1 MRDALARASARERG
15 ARAKQPLAPGT
26 GGRGGAGA
34 GWGATGGAVDGPGH
48 VARVLVRTRPR
59 EFRAAAAPA
68 RDPRRRARSGR
79 GDETTPRWSRVAR
92 SAYKRFFV
100 ARRSLA
106 GSVPS
111 ARFWIA
117 AGASRFATSTRE
129 LALHALAHDGHGR
142 GWRARDRQPA
152 HGRGRGERPRRG
164 QAPRAVGRRQR
175 TARLPRAGFGRRRLG
190 RRHRRFRR
198 LERRRLRRPVVRS
211 RAPRR
216 KRPFPRP
223 REPLPTDSHPDL
235 RSTDNPKRRAETP
248 RAPGP
253 TQTFASSSFRLPPL
267 PFAGDASP
275 ARARQRGGDP
285 PRVRAVRRRLADAGL
300 LGDADGAAAAASV
313 SAASRF
319 AASVS
324 AILRRAAAAAA
335 AGERRREPRRVV
347 GSHPR
352 ASRALPRR
360 LGSRGVV
367 FRRARRRHGRR
378 RRSTR
383 RLVPTQRRRR
393 RRQSRRAS
401 RASPRAPR
409 RHRGRGRET

>member
-1 MRDALARASARERG
+1 MRVDDTRRARARRRGNGGLERNN
-15 ARAKQPLAPGT
+15 RAPGT

-48 VARVLVRTRPR
+48 VARTRTDVPACVLGGGG
-59 EFRAAAAPA
+59 APA
-68 RDPRRRARSGR
+68 RDPAPRREWSGR
-79 GDETTPRWSRVAR
+79 RDDSRRSRVAR
-92 SAYKRFFV
+92 SAYKRFF

-111 ARFWIA
+111 ARFLNR
-117 AGASRFATSTRE
+117 GGRGGFATSTRE

-223 REPLPTDSHPDL
+223 REPLVPGNPSPPT
-235 RSTDNPKRRAETP
+235 
-248 RAPGP
+248 
-253 TQTFASSSFRLPPL
+253 
-267 PFAGDASP
+267 P
-275 ARARQRGGDP
+275 AQIFDP
-285 PRVRAVRRRLADAGL
+285 PTTLN
-300 LGDADGAAAAASV
+300 GA
-313 SAASRF
+313 RKH
-319 AASVS
+319 
-324 AILRRAAAAAA
+324 L
-335 AGERRREPRRVV
+335 
-347 GSHPR
+347 
-352 ASRALPRR
+352 
-360 LGSRGVV
+360 
-367 FRRARRRHGRR
+367 
-378 RRSTR
+378 
-383 RLVPTQRRRR
+383 
-393 RRQSRRAS
+393 
-401 RASPRAPR
+401 APR
-409 RHRGRGRET
+409 DPP